1 MQEGDQ
7 FKKGTIAMS
16 LLSLDYAVSLPDE
29 APQKKSFLARAY
41 GAVYRSRMAQV
52 ERLLAVYRPL
62 LDEIDANNKASQN
75 RAFKIGG

>member
-29 APQKKSFLARAY
+29 APQKKGILARAY
-41 GAVYRSRMAQV
+41 GALYRSRMAQV
-52 ERLLAVYRPL
+52 ERILSVYRPL
-62 LDEIDANNKASQN
+62 LDDIEASKMANGSV
-75 RAFKIGG
+75 FKLD

>member
-29 APQKKSFLARAY
+29 TPQKKGFLARAY
-41 GAVYRSRMAQV
+41 GALYRSRMAEV

-62 LDEIDANNKASQN
+62 VDDAKASKAN
-75 RAFKIGG
+75 GSVFKLD